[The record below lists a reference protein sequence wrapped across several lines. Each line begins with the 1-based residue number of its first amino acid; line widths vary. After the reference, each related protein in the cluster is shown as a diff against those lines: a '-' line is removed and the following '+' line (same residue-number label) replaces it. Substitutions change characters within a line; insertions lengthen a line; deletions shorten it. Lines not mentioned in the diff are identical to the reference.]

1 MLAYR
6 VSAFNTAAA
15 SDNKIHD
22 DAVAGKLGFT
32 GGLVPGVD
40 VFAYLCHVPAEAFG
54 RAFLERGWMKA
65 RFRVPV
71 YDGDDVTVESASE
84 GEALMLSLRARDTL
98 CAEGS
103 AGLSEPSPAPSILPF
118 APPPS
123 YPSAPVASEE
133 TLQPGR
139 VLGTLVEYYM
149 GEGGRPH
156 LAAVRERLP
165 LFEGGR
171 IAHPAYLLRRANF
184 VLSYNVRLGPWIHT
198 ESDIR
203 LHSVLQDGEPF
214 ETRAVIIENI
224 ERKGHLVVVL
234 DFTISSG
241 ARLVM
246 SGRHWA
252 IWKPRQL
259 RG

>member
-1 MLAYR
+1 MLAYQ
-6 VSAFNTAAA
+6 VLAFNTVAA

-32 GGLVPGVD
+32 AGLVPGVD

-54 RAFLERGWMKA
+54 RAFLDRGGMKA
-65 RFRVPV
+65 WFRVPV
-71 YDGDDVTVESASE
+71 HDGDDVTVENTSE
-84 GEALMLSLRARDTL
+84 GEALMLSLCARDTL

-103 AGLSEPSPAPSILPF
+103 AGLSEPSPAPAILPF

-123 YPSAPVASEE
+123 YPSAPAASAE
-133 TLQPGR
+133 TLRPGR
-139 VLGTLVEYYM
+139 VLGTLVECSM
-149 GEGGRPH
+149 GEVGRLH
-156 LAAVRERLP
+156 LSAVRETLP
-165 LFEGGR
+165 LFGGGR
-171 IAHPAYLLRRANF
+171 IAHPAYLPRRANF

-214 ETRAVIIENI
+214 ETRAVIVENI

-234 DFTISSG
+234 DFAFSSG

-259 RG
+259 RA